1 MKEFSKYVGLDVHKE
16 TIAVS
21 VAEADSGEVR
31 YVGEIANTPEAMVK
45 LVKQLKKGDARL
57 RFCYEAGP
65 CGYVIYRQLQELK
78 QDCQVVAPSL
88 IPKKAGDRVKTDRRD
103 SLSLA
108 RLHRAG
114 ELTAVWIP
122 DGLQEALRDLTR
134 AREDMKHLQRQ
145 AKQRLLAFLLRHGK
159 RYTGKSNWTQAHL
172 RWLETVKFEQPVQ
185 QIVLQE
191 YIDTVTAC
199 GKRVLGLDQQ
209 IERTAQASAVWPIIE
224 ALMALRGVNLLTA
237 TTVVAEIGDLKRFAN
252 APQLMGYLGLVP
264 SEHSSGGST
273 RRGGIT
279 KTGNSHVRR
288 VLVEAAWTYR
298 HAARKTAVLQRR
310 AERTPEAIQ
319 DIAWNAQKRL
329 CQRYWALD
337 GKGKMKVQ
345 VCTAVARELV
355 GFIWAI
361 GQAMPQPANAATVK
375 TKE

>member
-21 VAEADSGEVR
+21 VAEADGGEVR

-108 RLHRAG
+108 RLHRTG

-122 DGLQEALRDLTR
+122 DGLQEALRDLTC

-199 GKRVLGLDQQ
+199 GKRVQGLDQQ
-209 IERTAQASAVWPIIE
+209 IERTAQTSAVWPVIE
-224 ALMALRGVNLLTA
+224 ALMALHGVNLLTA

-273 RRGGIT
+273 RRGGIDIFIPIAEDAGLVQLVSRDA
-279 KTGNSHVRR
+279 KQLFERYPDFHIGINLAPQDLHASSSIAMVRQPVKDTG
-288 VLVEAAWTYR
+288 A
-298 HAARKTAVLQRR
+298 
-310 AERTPEAIQ
+310 TP
-319 DIAWNAQKRL
+319 
-329 CQRYWALD
+329 
-337 GKGKMKVQ
+337 GK
-345 VCTAVARELV
+345 V
-355 GFIWAI
+355 GFFRSLCRSQIF
-361 GQAMPQPANAATVK
+361 GPV
-375 TKE
+375 